1 MKHRVK
7 IKLKKPKYNRV
18 FLSIGSN
25 MGNSAQI
32 IDLCY
37 LSLKKLGFPGRSLI
51 ASSTYK
57 TSPWGTNIAQN
68 DFLNS
73 VVIIKTLIPPLFL
86 LHQLHKIEQHFG
98 RIRATKYGP
107 RTLDIDIL
115 FFDNIILNSES
126 LTIPHP
132 LLSERAF
139 VLQPLSEIAPFKNH
153 PTLKQSVKKLLHN
166 CKDPHTVKR
175 V

>member
-1 MKHRVK
+1 
-7 IKLKKPKYNRV
+7 
-18 FLSIGSN
+18 

-37 LSLKKLGFPGRSLI
+37 LLLKKLSFPRRSLI

-57 TSPWGTNIAQN
+57 TSPWGTTIAQN

-73 VVIIKTLIPPLFL
+73 VVIIKTMIPPSFL
-86 LHQLHKIEQHFG
+86 LQQLHKIEQHFG
-98 RIRATKYGP
+98 RKRATKYGP

-115 FFDNIILNSES
+115 FFDNIVMNSES
-126 LTIPHP
+126 LNIPHP
-132 LLSERAF
+132 LLSARAF
-139 VLQPLSEIAPFKNH
+139 VLQPLSEIAPFKKH
-153 PTLKQSVKKLLHN
+153 PTLKKTVNKLLEN
-166 CKDPHTVKR
+166 CNDPHKVKR

>member
-1 MKHRVK
+1 
-7 IKLKKPKYNRV
+7 
-18 FLSIGSN
+18 

-37 LSLKKLGFPGRSLI
+37 LLLKKLSFPRRSLI

-57 TSPWGTNIAQN
+57 TSPWGTTIAQN

-73 VVIIKTLIPPLFL
+73 VVIIKTMIPPSFL
-86 LHQLHKIEQHFG
+86 LQQLHKIEQHFG
-98 RIRATKYGP
+98 RQRATKYGP

-115 FFDNIILNSES
+115 FFDNIVMNSES
-126 LTIPHP
+126 LNIPHP
-132 LLSERAF
+132 LLSARAF
-139 VLQPLSEIAPFKNH
+139 VLQPLSEIAPFKKH
-153 PTLKQSVKKLLHN
+153 PTLKKTVNKLLEN
-166 CKDPHTVKR
+166 CNDPHKVKR